1 VTEAVRLAG
10 AYTHT
15 GIETARPIGSGF
27 GPLNH
32 IHSITPRLIAPYVT
46 EAEKLDNELTTMD
59 ADEPRRTHIHSR
71 APL

>member
-15 GIETARPIGSGF
+15 GIETASPIGSGF

-46 EAEKLDNELTTMD
+46 DVGKLDNELTAVD

-71 APL
+71 VLL